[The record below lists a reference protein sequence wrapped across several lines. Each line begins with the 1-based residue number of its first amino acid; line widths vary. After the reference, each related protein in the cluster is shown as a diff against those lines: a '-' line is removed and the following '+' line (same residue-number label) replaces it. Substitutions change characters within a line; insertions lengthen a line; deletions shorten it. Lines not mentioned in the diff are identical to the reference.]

1 MPGIFEIPKHFE
13 FIQVPE
19 FIRKGGLFVYRFY
32 KWLFLVPFIAVTT
45 ILLGTSAYLIALFV
59 DPKLASRI
67 PAVLWA
73 KLNAWATPMF
83 VEVSGRKNID
93 AKQSYVIVCNHQSL
107 YDIFLLYGWLG
118 IDFKWVMKK
127 ELRKVP
133 FLGAA
138 CEAIGHIYIDRSDP
152 ATAIEA
158 INRAKEKIV
167 DGTSVLFFPEG
178 TRSRTGEMGSF
189 KKGAFKMALDL
200 GLPILPITIKGTRK
214 ILPTKSVDVRPGL
227 AQMIIHPP
235 ISITPYTEANIT
247 LLMDRARNTIASVAN
262 QP

>member
-13 FIQVPE
+13 FIQIPE

-32 KWLFLVPFIAVTT
+32 KWLFLAPFIAVTT
-45 ILLGTSAYLIALFV
+45 IVLGTSAYLIALLV
-59 DPKLASRI
+59 DPKLASRL

-83 VEVSGRKNID
+83 AEVIGRENID
-93 AKQSYVIVCNHQSL
+93 EKQSYVIVCNHQSL

-167 DGTSVLFFPEG
+167 NGTSVLFFPEG
-178 TRSRTGEMGSF
+178 TRSKTGEMGPF

-200 GLPILPITIKGTRK
+200 GLPILPVTIKGTRA
-214 ILPTKSVDVRPGL
+214 ILPTKS
-227 AQMIIHPP
+227 
-235 ISITPYTEANIT
+235 
-247 LLMDRARNTIASVAN
+247 SVS
-262 QP
+262 